1 MLDVFS
7 LLRWMCGVTRRNRI
21 RNNYIKGTV
30 KVVEISKKIA
40 VVWSCPAER
49 GGSCVQK
56 GHGHGGG
63 WEEDKGKAKIYR
75 LKDSVSNGMQE
86 MSLRDRDEQYRR
98 RRKRLTGNSDTI

>member
-1 MLDVFS
+1 MANDCDVV
-7 LLRWMCGVTRRNRI
+7 LIGICCCHGVPRRGVTRRNRI

-30 KVVEISKKIA
+30 KVVEVSKKIA

-49 GGSCVQK
+49 GESCVQK

-86 MSLRDRDEQYRR
+86 MS
-98 RRKRLTGNSDTI
+98 KRA

>member
-1 MLDVFS
+1 
-7 LLRWMCGVTRRNRI
+7 MCGVTRRNRI

-30 KVVEISKKIA
+30 KIVEVLKKIV

-49 GGSCVQK
+49 GGSCMRK

-63 WEEDKGKAKIYR
+63 LEEDKGKANIYR

-86 MSLRDRDEQYRR
+86 MSVMCSIEEDGKGLQETVTPYKDG
-98 RRKRLTGNSDTI
+98 KKL